1 MRKRLFGLIAIA
13 LTLLTVPALAQ
24 DPADAR
30 SKLTQAKE
38 QERSLLSELAV
49 IDQGLSVLQNELRS
63 LNTQTEEIAIE
74 QIKQQQQ
81 LKNIGQQ
88 FQQVEDTLIEKTNL
102 LYKIHRRGLARII
115 FGAESPID
123 LRRRS
128 TYLQMLIE
136 SDKDRLDEIRT
147 LAKERKK
154 VVDGLNRSQKQLSM
168 LEEKLNQKKKSLDS
182 DRTKKQEFLTSIQQE
197 KSLAMQLLRERKQA
211 QSDFTNTIS
220 AVQGNPTQPQ
230 SLPTQGA
237 PTTFAN
243 AYGQLPWPVQGTLLR
258 RFGKQTDPFTGNSVR
273 SNGIDIQAAPGSTV
287 TAVFDG
293 SVALAKFIDT
303 YGQTVVIN
311 HGRYSTVY
319 AHLSGVNVRQGQRV
333 SAGTPIGL
341 VGNSGITDAQNSHW
355 LSFEIRYNKSPQDPL
370 SWLKQ

>member
-1 MRKRLFGLIAIA
+1 MAITLI
-13 LTLLTVPALAQ
+13 TVPALAQ
-24 DPADAR
+24 DPRDAQ

-49 IDQGLSVLQNELRS
+49 IDQGLSVLQTELRS

-88 FQQVEDTLIEKTNL
+88 FQKVENTLIEKTNL

-128 TYLQMLIE
+128 TYLKMLIE
-136 SDKDRLDEIRT
+136 SDKDRLDEIRS

-154 VVDGLNRSQKQLSM
+154 VVDGLNRSQKQLTM
-168 LEEKLNQKKKSLDS
+168 LEEKLNQKKKSLDA
-182 DRTKKQEFLTSIQQE
+182 DRTKKQDFLTSIQQE
-197 KSLAMQLLRERKQA
+197 KSLAMQLLRERQQA
-211 QSDFTNTIS
+211 QTAFTNTIS
-220 AVQGNPTQPQ
+220 TVQSKPSPSTQA
-230 SLPTQGA
+230 A

-243 AYGQLPWPVQGTLLR
+243 SYGQLPWPVQGTLLR
-258 RFGKQTDPFTGNSVR
+258 RFGKQTDPFTGNTVK